1 MQNRLSFELGI
12 GQPTNPSIDP
22 KKLDLSLLPYFHIS
36 LLSLSLFPPSP
47 FYLLPSLLSQFLA
60 SPSSFKAMASFPTAV
75 TKIYPPPPPF
85 NFTTTSSIGYR
96 NKALFDPL
104 ETTTSPCFG
113 PTHELSL
120 NESKLNL
127 SDRQSTTIHHRCR
140 PWWDAQIRHALLQI
154 GNDH

>member
-1 MQNRLSFELGI
+1 MRNRLSFEPGI
-12 GQPTNPSIDP
+12 GQPTNPSIDL

-36 LLSLSLFPPSP
+36 FSPSP
-47 FYLLPSLLSQFLA
+47 SPSFPLVLFNLLPSLLSQFLA
-60 SPSSFKAMASFPTAV
+60 SPSSFTAMASFPTAV

-85 NFTTTSSIGYR
+85 NFTTTSSIRYS

-104 ETTTSPCFG
+104 ETTTSPFFG

-127 SDRQSTTIHHRCR
+127 SDRQSTTIHHRCH
-140 PWWDAQIRHALLQI
+140 P
-154 GNDH
+154 